1 MTAAIAAGRA
11 FVLAHQADPS
21 RIFITD
27 MHGLAELVARLC
39 AEAEAAGRRYRPGW
53 RANARA
59 GGLGRKLGSPSAP
72 ALAGNKPKSRVSAA
86 VTSSPIPQRMRRRP
100 APSPRPR

>member
-21 RIFITD
+21 RILITD
-27 MHGLAELVARLC
+27 MTALAELVARLC
-39 AEAEAAGRRYRPGW
+39 AEAEAAGRRDRPGW
-53 RANARA
+53 RAYARA
-59 GGLGRKLGSPSAP
+59 GGRGGKLGSPGAP
-72 ALAGNKPKSRVSAA
+72 ALAGNKPKSRFSAA
-86 VTSSPIPQRMRRRP
+86 ATSSPIPQRMHRRR